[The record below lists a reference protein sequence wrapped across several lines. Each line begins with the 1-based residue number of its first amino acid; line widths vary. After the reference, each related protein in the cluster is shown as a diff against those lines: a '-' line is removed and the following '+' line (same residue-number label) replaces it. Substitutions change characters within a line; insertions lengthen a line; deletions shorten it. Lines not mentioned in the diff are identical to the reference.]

1 MTSCQI
7 NVCVVRSQEER
18 NIFSKQFLLGMEPK
32 YSSNSP
38 YILQKVGI
46 LQWLHL
52 CCVCACVCVMAQHI
66 HTLYYHR
73 CTCVISVPLELCFH
87 ASVALIESNH
97 GGRAPLWLK
106 LVHDIV
112 ESVLVGS
119 IDACFQE
126 RRGGGCN
133 RAQSTVC
140 PSGGET
146 HDPASAGVCPGRL
159 TLICAPDQH
168 VMQFV
173 KLSEIYLERGNIFLQ
188 SALAIKDVSTKESK
202 HIIKENSVF
211 FKGIC

>member
-1 MTSCQI
+1 
-7 NVCVVRSQEER
+7 
-18 NIFSKQFLLGMEPK
+18 
-32 YSSNSP
+32 
-38 YILQKVGI
+38 
-46 LQWLHL
+46 
-52 CCVCACVCVMAQHI
+52 MAQHI

-73 CTCVISVPLELCFH
+73 CTCVISVLLELCFH

-126 RRGGGCN
+126 HRGGVGGCN

-146 HDPASAGVCPGRL
+146 HDPVGAGVCPGRL

-168 VMQFV
+168 VKQFV
-173 KLSEIYLERGNIFLQ
+173 ELSEIYLERGNIFLQ
-188 SALAIKDVSTKESK
+188 SALEIMDISTKEFK
-202 HIIKENSVF
+202 HIIKEHSGVF
-211 FKGIC
+211 

>member
-1 MTSCQI
+1 MCALYDRRKRETYFPNNFSWGWSQSTAAIHHTYCKRWEFYNGCI
-7 NVCVVRSQEER
+7 CVV
-18 NIFSKQFLLGMEPK
+18 FVL
-32 YSSNSP
+32 
-38 YILQKVGI
+38 
-46 LQWLHL
+46 
-52 CCVCACVCVMAQHI
+52 VCVMAQHI

-126 RRGGGCN
+126 RRGGCN
-133 RAQSTVC
+133 RAQGTVC

-168 VMQFV
+168 VMLFV
-173 KLSEIYLERGNIFLQ
+173 KLSEIYLERGNIFFAKCFSNQ
-188 SALAIKDVSTKESK
+188 GRKY
-202 HIIKENSVF
+202 
-211 FKGIC
+211 KGVQTHY